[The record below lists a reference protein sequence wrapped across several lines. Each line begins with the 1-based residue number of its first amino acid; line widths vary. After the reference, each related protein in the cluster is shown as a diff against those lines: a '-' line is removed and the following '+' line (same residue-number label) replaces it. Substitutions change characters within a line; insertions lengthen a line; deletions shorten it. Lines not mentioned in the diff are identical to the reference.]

1 MSTLIEV
8 MTTWNKNGTPQKPVP
23 TTKVLFRLNPNYDP
37 VSPTKKQN
45 DHLTIRGGTFSPN
58 IMGMIRNR
66 DTYSCTHPCKKQHPS
81 TRAPLMEV
89 IRGRDCLF
97 TKLRKP

>member
-1 MSTLIEV
+1 MSSLIEV
-8 MTTWNKNGTPQKPVP
+8 MTTWNINGTHQKS
-23 TTKVLFRLNPNYDP
+23 VLRTNDP
-37 VSPTKKQN
+37 VLAEKKHD
-45 DHLTIRGGTFSPN
+45 DHSTVRGGTFSPN

-66 DTYSCTHPCKKQHPS
+66 DTYSCTNPCKKQHPS
-81 TRAPLMEV
+81 SRAPLMEV